1 MKDFVEFLLKQI
13 VNNPDKVDVEEVKE
27 GTVVNLKACVSGDDM
42 GIVIGKD
49 GRTIKSIRA
58 LAKAKA
64 IKEGVKV
71 YLELC

>member
-13 VNNPDKVDVEEVKE
+13 VNDPDKVKVEEVIE
-27 GTVVNLKACVSGDDM
+27 GTIVNLKACVAQEDM

-49 GRTIKSIRA
+49 GKTINSLRS
-58 LAKAKA
+58 LTKAKA